1 MFSCFGG
8 GGNYGNIMIYQQ
20 LFILLFQ
27 SENVLA
33 RELKKKVISVCKDPA
48 RDYLGHNSVTFNE
61 MNEW

>member
-1 MFSCFGG
+1 
-8 GGNYGNIMIYQQ
+8 MIYQQ